1 MLRFAPWKLALI
13 GLICLLGLV
22 FAAPNLLTREE
33 VAELPSWLPNQQIN
47 LGLDLRGGSYL
58 LLEVDTGAVV
68 EERLQNLLE
77 SARTTLREDR
87 IGYTQLAVE
96 GGQVVIRLRNP
107 GQMDVA
113 FEKLEALAEPVSS
126 SLLGGGASDI
136 TVDANEADGV
146 VRIGLTEESI
156 QGRVQRA
163 VGQSIEIVR
172 RRLDE
177 TGVVEPTIQR
187 QGADRV
193 LVQLPGIDNPE
204 RIKDLLGK
212 TAKMTFHLVRGIV
225 SSEDDRASPGT
236 MIVPSAYQL
245 DAAGQPLRYIV
256 SRKVEVSGENLSNA
270 TAGTDQRSGGPA
282 VFFNFD
288 TAGTRKFARVTQD
301 NVGRPFA
308 IILDDEVIT
317 APNIREPILGGSGQ
331 ISGGFTFQEASD
343 LAVLLRAGAL
353 PAPLEVV
360 EERTVGPD
368 LGADAIAAG
377 EIATLIGGLA
387 VIVYM
392 VIMYGLFGVFSALA
406 LIVNLIL
413 IIGALSLMQATL
425 TLPGIAG
432 ILLTIGMAVD
442 SAVLIFERV
451 REEARL
457 GKAPI
462 SAMDAGFSRA
472 FGTIM
477 DSQITTLLAMVLLFA
492 FGSGPVRGFSVTIS
506 IGIVTSLF
514 TSIWLLRLF
523 MVAWLRSRRPT
534 ALPV

>member
-13 GLICLLGLV
+13 GLVCLLGLA
-22 FAAPNLLTREE
+22 FAAPNLLSREE
-33 VAELPSWLPNQQIN
+33 AAELPGWLPHQQIN

-58 LLEVDTGAVV
+58 LLEVDTDAVV
-68 EERLQNLLE
+68 QERLQNLLE
-77 SARTTLREDR
+77 TAREVLRQDR
-87 IGYTQLAVE
+87 IGYSKLAVE
-96 GGQVVIRLRNP
+96 GNQVVVQLRDP
-107 GQMDVA
+107 QQTELALG
-113 FEKLEALAEPVSS
+113 KLRGLSEPVGG
-126 SLLGGGASDI
+126 LFLGGGVSD
-136 TVDANEADGV
+136 TMVEADEATGLIQ
-146 VRIGLTEESI
+146 IGLTEESI
-156 QGRVQRA
+156 QNRVSNA

-193 LVQLPGIDNPE
+193 LVQLPGIDDPD
-204 RIKDLLGK
+204 RIKALLGR
-212 TAKMTFHLVRGIV
+212 TAKMTFHLVRGIAT
-225 SSEDDRASPGT
+225 SPDERAPPGT
-236 MIVPSAYQL
+236 FIVPSAHER
-245 DAAGQPLRYIV
+245 DGQGNPIRYIL

-270 TAGTDQRSGGPA
+270 TSGTDARGGGPA
-282 VFFNFD
+282 VFFSFD
-288 TAGTRKFARVTQD
+288 STGTRKFAKVTQE

-308 IILDDEVIT
+308 IVLDDEVIT

-331 ISGGFTFQEASD
+331 ISGGFTFQEAGD

-377 EIATLIGGLA
+377 EIATVIGGGLVVA
-387 VIVYM
+387 YM
-392 VIMYGLFGVFSALA
+392 VIMYGLFGIFSTVALV
-406 LIVNLIL
+406 VNMIL
-413 IIGALSLMQATL
+413 VIGALSMLQATL

-442 SAVLIFERV
+442 AAVLIFERI
-451 REEARL
+451 REESRL
-457 GKAPI
+457 GKPPI
-462 SAMDAGFSRA
+462 SAMEAGFGRA

-477 DSQITTLLAMVLLFA
+477 DSQITTLLAMFLLFA
-492 FGSGPVRGFSVTIS
+492 FGSGPIRGFAVTIS
-506 IGIVTSLF
+506 IGIITSLF
-514 TSIWLLRLF
+514 TSIWLLRLL
-523 MVAWLRSRRPT
+523 MVAWLRSRRPA

>member
-1 MLRFAPWKLALI
+1 MLRFAPWKLAVI
-13 GLICLLGLV
+13 GLVCLFGLV

-33 VAELPSWLPNQQIN
+33 AAELPGWLPSQKIN

-58 LLEVDTGAVV
+58 LLEIDTDAVV

-77 SARTTLREDR
+77 SARAVLREDR
-87 IGYTQLAVE
+87 IGYTKLAVE
-96 GGQVVIRLRNP
+96 GGQVVIQLRNP
-107 GQMDVA
+107 EQMQVA
-113 FEKLEALAEPVSS
+113 REKLDGLAEPVGGAM
-126 SLLGGGASDI
+126 LGGGRSDVVI
-136 TVDANEADGV
+136 ESDEAGGQ
-146 VRIGLTEESI
+146 VRMSLTEESI
-156 QGRVQRA
+156 QTRVQNA

-193 LVQLPGIDNPE
+193 LVQLPGIDDPQ

-212 TAKMTFHLVRGIV
+212 TAKMSFHLVRGIV
-225 SSEDDRASPGT
+225 TSDDERAPPGT
-236 MIVPSAYQL
+236 MIVASSHEL
-245 DAAGQPLRYIV
+245 DSRGQPVRYII
-256 SRKVEVSGENLSNA
+256 SRKVEVSGENLANA
-270 TAGTDQRSGGPA
+270 NPGSDQRGGGPA
-282 VFFNFD
+282 VFFSFD
-288 TAGTRKFARVTQD
+288 STGTRKFARVTQD

-308 IILDDEVIT
+308 IVLDDEVIT

-331 ISGGFTFQEASD
+331 ITGGFTFQEAAD

-368 LGADAIAAG
+368 LGADAIEAG
-377 EIATLIGGLA
+377 EIATVIGGGL

-392 VIMYGLFGVFSALA
+392 VIMYGLFGLFSSLA
-406 LIVNLIL
+406 LVINLIL
-413 IIGALSLMQATL
+413 ILGILSLLQATL

-442 SAVLIFERV
+442 SSVLIFERI

-462 SAMDAGFSRA
+462 SSMDAGFSRA
-472 FGTIM
+472 FGTII
-477 DSQITTLLAMVLLFA
+477 DSQATTLLAMVLLFA

-523 MVAWLRSRRPT
+523 MVTWLRSRRPT
-534 ALPV
+534 TLPV